1 MNKIFSP
8 ADFLHLLAN
17 VAKYGLKS
25 HSGQVEPGDIFVVL
39 PLASPSG
46 CVENNPDSSKFIAD
60 AIERGARVVLA
71 QLEQIEA
78 FQQSNPTLAAKVD
91 FYSVNDSRESLAKLA
106 VAKFNTSPLPFPLIG
121 ITGTNG
127 KTTITY
133 LFEHLYKSCGKNT
146 GVFGTVTY
154 RWPGHEQAAP
164 LTTPDCLTVHSML
177 AKMRDS
183 GPIGAAFL
191 EVSSHALV
199 QKRVLGVEFAGA
211 IFTNLTQDHLD
222 FHTSMEDYFQA
233 KTKLFF
239 SPYAAQNQVA
249 VINSDD
255 PYGRKLLAMLTNAKP
270 DKLLNAD
277 NCAKQIISFGLT
289 GNPSQTYAG
298 GANTETGSTHKHLHG
313 EILSSGRSGLQLGM
327 SFEGCTWEISSPL
340 VGNYNALNLL
350 SVQALALN
358 FGFKPSDFKC
368 FENFSGT
375 PGRLERVFN
384 PQNLHIF
391 VDYAHS
397 PDALINVQRELKKAG
412 FKRLITV
419 FGCGGNRDRGKRP
432 LMGAAVA
439 KYADIAVLTSDNPR
453 KEDPLAIMDDVRP
466 GLANCPQVIEE
477 VNRRKAI
484 ALAIQA
490 TGPEDA
496 LLVAGKGHE
505 DYQIIGDTKYPFSDQ
520 KIIEEILLCK

>member
-1 MNKIFSP
+1 MNQIFSS
-8 ADFLHLLAN
+8 AQFSRLLAN
-17 VAKYGLKS
+17 IGKYGLKS

-39 PLASPSG
+39 PLASPSEN
-46 CVENNPDSSKFIAD
+46 VHNNPHSAKFMAD
-60 AIERGARVVLA
+60 AIERGASIVLA

-78 FQQSNPTLAAKVD
+78 FQQSHPALAAKVD
-91 FYSVNDSRESLAKLA
+91 FYQVDDSRASLAKLA
-106 VAKFNTSPLPFPLIG
+106 VAKFNTNQLPFPLIG

-133 LFEHLYKSCGKNT
+133 LFEHLYKSCAKNT

-177 AKMRDS
+177 ANMRDS
-183 GPIGAAFL
+183 GPIAAAFL
-191 EVSSHALV
+191 EVSSHALI
-199 QKRVLGVEFAGA
+199 QKRVLELEFAGA

-222 FHTSMEDYFQA
+222 FHADMEDYFQA

-239 SPYAAQNQVA
+239 SPYAAKNQIA

-255 PYGRKLLAMLTNAKP
+255 PYGRRLVEILMASGQ
-270 DKLLNAD
+270 DKSSSLG
-277 NCAKQIISFGLT
+277 KVITFGLA
-289 GNPSQTYAG
+289 GNPAPKTSKDTG
-298 GANTETGSTHKHLHG
+298 INKDVANKHRHLQG
-313 EILSSGRSGLQLGM
+313 EILSSGRNGLQLRM
-327 SFEGCTWEISSPL
+327 SFEGCAWEISSPL

-358 FGFKPSDFKC
+358 FGFEPDDFKC

-375 PGRLERVFN
+375 PGRLERVLN
-384 PQNLHIF
+384 PQNLHVF

-397 PDALINVQRELKKAG
+397 PDALVNVQRELKKAG

-432 LMGAAVA
+432 LMGEAVA

-453 KEDPLAIMDDVRP
+453 NEDPLAIMDDVRP
-466 GLANCPQVIEE
+466 GLASCPQVIEE

-484 ALAIQA
+484 AMAIEL

-505 DYQIIGDTKYPFSDQ
+505 DYQIIGDIKYPFSDQ

>member
-1 MNKIFSP
+1 MKQVFSS
-8 ADFLHLLAN
+8 AQFSRLLAN
-17 VAKYGLKS
+17 IGQYGLQS
-25 HSGQVEPGDIFVVL
+25 HSGQVETGDIFIVL
-39 PLASPSG
+39 PLASANEE
-46 CVENNPDSSKFIAD
+46 VHNNPHSIKFMAN
-60 AIERGARVVLA
+60 AIERGASVIVAR
-71 QLEQIEA
+71 LEQIEA
-78 FQQSNPTLAAKVD
+78 FQKSHPELAAKVD
-91 FYSVNDSRESLAKLA
+91 FYQVDDARDSLAQLA
-106 VAKFNTSPLPFPLIG
+106 VAKFNTNQLPFPLVG

-133 LFEHLYKSCGKNT
+133 LFEHLYKSCKKNT

-183 GPIGAAFL
+183 GPIAAAFL
-191 EVSSHALV
+191 EVSSHALI
-199 QKRVLGVEFAGA
+199 QKRVLGLNFAGT

-222 FHTSMEDYFQA
+222 FHADMEDYFQA

-239 SPYAAQNQVA
+239 SPYAPQNQVV

-255 PYGRKLLAMLTNAKP
+255 PYGRRLLELLAAENRNNLDAK
-270 DKLLNAD
+270 
-277 NCAKQIISFGLT
+277 IVSFGLT
-289 GNPSQTYAG
+289 GIPGKPSQTSNSSG
-298 GANTETGSTHKHLHG
+298 ITTFLGSKHKHLSG
-313 EILSSGRSGLQLGM
+313 EILSSGRNGLHLRM
-327 SFEGCTWEISSPL
+327 NFEGNSWEISSPL

-358 FGFKPSDFKC
+358 FGFKPSNFKC

-375 PGRLERVFN
+375 PGRLERVMN
-384 PQNLHIF
+384 SQNLHVF

-397 PDALINVQRELKKAG
+397 PDALVNVQRELKKAG

-432 LMGAAVA
+432 LMGEAVA

-453 KEDPLAIMDDVRP
+453 NEDPLAIMDDVRP
-466 GLANCPQVIEE
+466 GLAGCPKVIEE

-484 ALAIQA
+484 ALAIEV